1 MIILLFIFTFAAEAP
16 FHCQICNKTFRAER
30 NLQKHMK
37 THLIS
42 TETVYNCESCE
53 KSFKSI
59 ALFRNHQKT
68 SEICRPREEIEDSTE
83 QFQTIVVQDDST
95 YYQLVDGQVLKPGET
110 EGIFI
115 IQNQIVQDS
124 KWK

>member
-1 MIILLFIFTFAAEAP
+1 
-16 FHCQICNKTFRAER
+16 
-30 NLQKHMK
+30 MK

-115 IQNQIVQDS
+115 IHNQIVQDS
-124 KWK
+124 K

>member
-1 MIILLFIFTFAAEAP
+1 
-16 FHCQICNKTFRAER
+16 
-30 NLQKHMK
+30 MK
-37 THLIS
+37 THLTS
-42 TETVYNCESCE
+42 TETIYNCESCE

-68 SEICRPREEIEDSTE
+68 SEICRPNHVKTEEMEDSTE

-124 KWK
+124 K

>member
-1 MIILLFIFTFAAEAP
+1 
-16 FHCQICNKTFRAER
+16 
-30 NLQKHMK
+30 MK
-37 THLIS
+37 THLTS

-68 SEICRPREEIEDSTE
+68 SEICRQIDIKGEEIEDSE

-124 KWK
+124 K